1 MQEVPHVLGFTAG
14 ELSPWLACRFDLQA
28 YQRGAARICNL
39 MVMPYGG
46 VRRRRGTL
54 PVDEL
59 NGLAGESVR
68 LFAFSF
74 ARGDSLML
82 VFVPGQMWVYREGLR
97 LQRDGSPY
105 ALETPWVSAEQ
116 LAALRLT
123 QINDTVYACC
133 PTMEP
138 RILSRLE
145 NTLWRLQT
153 PNLYPYPRA
162 SYRQHDVALTIHY
175 QAYSN
180 DVTLELPADSEIVFT
195 PEMANSEYVV
205 ANIDLPTKTYFL
217 NRSISTDAIATP
229 DLSNTAIAAGK
240 VLHYKP
246 SGEPWYQ
253 FYTCIRTYFS
263 SAYAQTSDPRL
274 YPMHFMPGY
283 MLLDSPQP
291 CEVHRD
297 WELHTN
303 GTWNMQWELWRSY
316 DDSGV
321 ATDPHLWNW
330 ERIKLFEQGDYAERK
345 NWALSGSE
353 ERPCRMALV
362 WRSGD
367 SLSCSPFVYFTAL
380 GGTRSYKLLITE
392 FIDAHRVKARNLSR
406 ALPLLG
412 SRVTKDW
419 SLGAMGTSNGYPSF
433 SSFYQ
438 GRLWFG
444 GIPGLP
450 TTLLAS
456 TVDDFDDFYVGSGD
470 ADALH
475 LTLSSD
481 DQSRITWMCAARQL
495 LLGTSESEWALH
507 AGDGGAI
514 TASSANFVRQ
524 SSVGSAGLPVIA
536 VENSVLFIQRG
547 GKRLRE
553 ISYKLESDGFAA
565 ADLSLLAEHLFA
577 AGVKEWCLQR
587 GTNFYLWLLMQDGSV
602 AVLTMNLEQQVTA
615 WQRMDFPGREVLHL
629 AAIPDNDSHEDEVWF
644 VIRNRTSGALTL
656 ERLCAE
662 GPWSDAPRELSL
674 GEDSVLTGLDT
685 WAGCEVSARCG
696 QQQLRA
702 VVSLEGTLALPGAEP
717 GSRWQ
722 VGGVYYSELET
733 LPLESAASFH
743 TVRQLSRVR
752 LRLQNSAL
760 HFDYKSAASPTWESF
775 DVSMLP
781 GGGSEPYTGSVRLVQ
796 MPDADV
802 GKGLCLRYGGD
813 ADWQLLAISVENDY
827 HGR

>member
-39 MVMPYGG
+39 MVLPYGG

-54 PVDEL
+54 QVEQLD
-59 NGLAGESVR
+59 GLEGENVR

-82 VFVPGQMWVYREGLR
+82 VFVPGQMWVYREGQR

-116 LAALRLT
+116 LTALRLT

-133 PTMEP
+133 PTLAP
-138 RILSRLE
+138 RVLSRLE

-153 PNLYPYPRA
+153 PDLYPYPRA
-162 SYRQHDVALTIHY
+162 TYRRQDVALTIRY
-175 QAYSN
+175 QYNS
-180 DVTLELPADSEIVFT
+180 DVVTLELPNDSEIIFT
-195 PEMANSEYVV
+195 PEMANNEYVV
-205 ANIDLPTKTYFL
+205 TNIELPTKTYFR
-217 NRSISTDAIATP
+217 NRSIATGAIAMP
-229 DLSNTAIAAGK
+229 DLSTTAVAAGK
-240 VLHYKP
+240 VVYYKT
-246 SGEPWYQ
+246 SNDPWYQ
-253 FYTCIRTYFS
+253 FYTCIRTYFTS
-263 SAYAQTSDPRL
+263 NYVQTSNPRF

-283 MLLDSPQP
+283 MLMETFQT

-297 WELHTN
+297 WELHTT

-316 DDSGV
+316 DDASV
-321 ATDPHLWNW
+321 DYEPLLWDW
-330 ERIKLFEQGDYAERK
+330 ERIKLFEQSGYAERK

-367 SLSCSPFVYFTAL
+367 ALSCSPFVYFTAMS
-380 GGTRSYKLLITE
+380 GTRSYKLLITE
-392 FIDAHRVKARNLSR
+392 FIDAHHVKARNVSR
-406 ALPLLG
+406 ALVLQG
-412 SRVTKDW
+412 SHVTKDW
-419 SLGAMGTSNGYPSF
+419 SFGAMGISNGYPSF
-433 SSFYQ
+433 SAFHQ

-470 ADALH
+470 SDALH

-495 LLGTSESEWALH
+495 LMGTSESEWALN
-507 AGDGGAI
+507 ASDGGAI

-577 AGVKEWCLQR
+577 AGVREWCLQR
-587 GTNFYLWLLMQDGSV
+587 GTNFCLWLLMQDGSV

-615 WQRMDFPGREVLHL
+615 WQCMQFPGREVLHI
-629 AAIPDNDSHEDEVWF
+629 ASIPDSDSDEDEVWF
-644 VIRNRTSGALTL
+644 VIRNRTSGTLTL

-662 GPWSDAPRELSL
+662 GQWVDAPREMTV
-674 GEDSVLTGLDT
+674 GEDETLCGLEL

-696 QQQLRA
+696 EQQIRA
-702 VVSLEGTLALPGAEP
+702 VVSPEGTLTLPGAEP
-717 GSRWQ
+717 GSRWL
-722 VGGVYYSELET
+722 VGAVYYSELNT

-760 HFDYKSAASPTWESF
+760 DFDYKSAASPTWESF
-775 DVSMLP
+775 NVIMLP
-781 GGGSEPYTGSVRLVQ
+781 GGGSEPYTGSVRLAQ

-813 ADWQLLAISVENDY
+813 ADWQLLALSVENDY